1 MASSLHASAGE
12 TSLYPGGLCVKTFLG
27 LTRVCATALEAG
39 TAQITQFVCLQELA
53 VLVSRLRLV
62 GVVP

>member
-1 MASSLHASAGE
+1 MASSLRASMGE
-12 TSLYPGGLCVKTFLG
+12 TSLDPPVFCGKTFLG
-27 LTRVCATALEAG
+27 LTRACAKALEAG
-39 TAQITQFVCLQELA
+39 TAQIMQFVCLQELA

>member
-1 MASSLHASAGE
+1 MALSLHANAGE
-12 TSLYPGGLCVKTFLG
+12 TSLYPAGLCGKTFFG
-27 LTRVCATALEAG
+27 LTRVHASAAEAG
-39 TAQITQFVCLQELA
+39 TAQIMQFVCLQELA